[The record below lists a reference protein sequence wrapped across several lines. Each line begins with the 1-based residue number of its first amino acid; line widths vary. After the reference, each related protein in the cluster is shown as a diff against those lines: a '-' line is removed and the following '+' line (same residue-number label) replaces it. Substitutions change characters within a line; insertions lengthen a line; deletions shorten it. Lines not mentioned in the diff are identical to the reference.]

1 MPAKKRNA
9 MHKIEKSK
17 LKQSN
22 FRMSSQDESKN
33 IVQGRNQDPSED
45 EIQQTSLI
53 RQLTDNKWEAAA
65 VFMNDQPHSN
75 TMMTV
80 GTSYGTNGR
89 NTVYVM
95 RKIGETLVRESFT
108 DPSGLQVVNN
118 YGPKEYRQWVKQKL
132 HEEVHTHGQDQ

>member
-1 MPAKKRNA
+1 LPAKKRNA

>member
-1 MPAKKRNA
+1 MSAKRNA
-9 MHKIEKSK
+9 THKIEKSK

-33 IVQGRNQDPSED
+33 IVQGRNHDPSDD

-65 VFMNDQPHSN
+65 VFMNDQPHGN

-95 RKIGETLVRESFT
+95 RKIGETLVRGSFT
-108 DPSGLQVVNN
+108 VPSGLQVVNN